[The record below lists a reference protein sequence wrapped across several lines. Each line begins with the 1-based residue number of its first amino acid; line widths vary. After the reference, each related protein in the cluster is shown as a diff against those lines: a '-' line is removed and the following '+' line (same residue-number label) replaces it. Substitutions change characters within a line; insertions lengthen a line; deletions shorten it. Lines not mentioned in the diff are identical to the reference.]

1 MSLTPE
7 RPLVKDR
14 PPNHDGRDRTSWLRR
29 AVWLEYFTVGWN
41 VVEAGVAVAAGILAG
56 SIALIGF
63 GLDSLIEV
71 TAAVALLW
79 RLQKE
84 LRLGQEISE
93 DDHSALERRALLVV
107 GITFFA
113 LALYILIDAGYNLIT
128 GREAEESTLGIVLA
142 AVSLAV
148 MPALALLKQK
158 AARVLES
165 SALASDAMETWICTY
180 LSLILLAGLV
190 LNAALGWR
198 WADPVAALAML
209 PLIIKEGREALE
221 EAREEN

>member
-1 MSLTPE
+1 MA
-7 RPLVKDR
+7 KDR
-14 PPNHDGRDRTSWLRR
+14 PPSHDGSDRTSWLRR

-41 VVEAGVAVAAGILAG
+41 VIEAGVAIAAGIMAG

-71 TAAVALLW
+71 TAAGALLW
-79 RLQKE
+79 RLRKE

-128 GREAEESTLGIVLA
+128 DREAEESIVGIVLA

-148 MPALALLKQK
+148 MPVLALLKQK
-158 AARVLES
+158 TARALES
-165 SALASDAMETWICTY
+165 SALASDAMETWICSY
-180 LSLILLAGLV
+180 LSLVLLAGLV
-190 LNAALGWR
+190 LNAAIGWS

-209 PLIIKEGREALE
+209 PLIIKEGWEALE
-221 EAREEN
+221 EAREED